1 MYNVLIVDD
10 EPMIREGMKTLIPW
24 KDFGYQ
30 VIDTAK
36 DGKEAL
42 EKYRANEIHLM
53 IADIRMPRM
62 SGIELIETVRK
73 EDNKVQ
79 FIILSG
85 YADFE
90 YAQKAIRENVA
101 GYLLKPV
108 EEEDLIGFIQR
119 VKLNLDKDQSDNQ
132 VKTVSLQEVRNTV
145 LQTIIDR
152 NEKVSIEEVYG
163 DISDLGLAGRFYQ
176 LVMIRLFHNTNLE
189 LEDFRQQLSQD
200 LEGNWGY
207 LFIKDH
213 YLCILL
219 KNIRPNLKSY
229 NELYDKVK
237 SYLKSSSIV
246 MCISEVFN
254 EISSLGTEYK
264 STKTRIDFQFF
275 YKETKFL
282 RSDSELVF
290 QPKEEYLQDMWSN
303 EFPVHSFA
311 EKLYFA
317 LDALNEKAMK
327 DEIIN
332 AAQTMI
338 NNNYT
343 EEKIKINYIRLL
355 SLVFSKCSVNK
366 PELGETLSDVNAELH
381 KLNSKPSINS
391 LLEFIYSFVNTV
403 ITSLNVGDQEDQLKK
418 LVDFIHR
425 NYQEN
430 LKLESLAKVFDYNS
444 AYLGKI
450 FKNHTGE
457 YFNTYLD
464 MVRMENAK
472 KLLSVGMKVY
482 QVAEKVGYSN
492 VDYFHNKFKKYIG
505 MSPSTF
511 RKEKL

>member
-1 MYNVLIVDD
+1 MYNVLLVDD

-30 VIDTAK
+30 VIDTAR

-42 EKYRANEIHLM
+42 EKFRANEIHLM
-53 IADIRMPRM
+53 IVDIRMPRM
-62 SGIELIETVRK
+62 SGIELIETIRK
-73 EDNKVQ
+73 EDVKVQ

-119 VKLNLDKDQSDNQ
+119 IKLSLDKNQSDTQ
-132 VKTVSLQEVRNTV
+132 GRTVSLQEVRNTV
-145 LQTIIDR
+145 LQKIIER
-152 NEKVSIEEVYG
+152 HEKVSSEEVYG
-163 DISDLGLAGRFYQ
+163 DISELGLDGRFYQ

-189 LEDFRQQLSQD
+189 LENFRQLLAQD

-207 LFIKDH
+207 LFSKDH

-219 KNIRPNLKSY
+219 KNIRPSLKSY
-229 NELYDKVK
+229 NELYDIVK
-237 SYLKSSSIV
+237 SYLNNSSIV
-246 MCISEVFN
+246 MCLSEVFN
-254 EISSLGTEYK
+254 EISSLGTEYR
-264 STKTRIDFQFF
+264 STKARLGLKFF

-282 RSDSELVF
+282 RTDSELVF
-290 QPKEEYLQDMWSN
+290 QPKEEYLQDMPAN

-327 DEIIN
+327 DEMIN
-332 AAQTMI
+332 AAQMMI
-338 NNNYT
+338 NNKYT
-343 EEKIKINYIRLL
+343 EEKIKVNYIRLL

-381 KLNSKPSINS
+381 RINSKTTIHS
-391 LLEFIYSFVNTV
+391 LLEFIYSLLNKV
-403 ITSLNVGDQEDQLKK
+403 ITSLNVGDHEDQLRK
-418 LVDFIHR
+418 LVDFIQR

-430 LKLESLAKVFDYNS
+430 LKLENLAKIFDYNS

-450 FKNHTGE
+450 FKNYTGE

-464 MVRMENAK
+464 KVRMENAK
-472 KLLSVGMKVY
+472 KLLSSGMKVY

-505 MSPSTF
+505 MSPSHF

>member
-24 KDFGYQ
+24 EEFGFQ

-42 EKYRANEIHLM
+42 EKYRANEIHLI

-62 SGIELIETVRK
+62 SGIELIQTIRK

-108 EEEDLIGFIQR
+108 EEEDLMGFIQKIK
-119 VKLNLDKDQSDNQ
+119 VNLDKEQSVNQ
-132 VKTVSLQEVRNTV
+132 VRTVSLQEVRHTV
-145 LQTIIDR
+145 LQTLIDR
-152 NEKVSIEEVYG
+152 NEKVSIEEIYG
-163 DISDLGLAGRFYQ
+163 DISELGLDGRFYQ
-176 LVMIRLFHNTNLE
+176 LAMIQLFHNTNLE
-189 LEDFRQQLSQD
+189 LEDFRQQLAQD

-207 LFIKDH
+207 LFIKDRN
-213 YLCILL
+213 LCILL
-219 KNIRPNLKSY
+219 KNIRPSLKSY

-237 SYLKSSSIV
+237 SYLKNSSIV
-246 MCISEVFN
+246 MCLSEVFD
-254 EISSLGTEYK
+254 EISSLGSEYS
-264 STKTRIDFQFF
+264 STKTILDNQFF

-282 RSDSELVF
+282 RSDSDLVF
-290 QPKEEYLQDMWSN
+290 QPKEEYLQGMPLN
-303 EFPVHSFA
+303 EFPVHSYA

-317 LDALNEKAMK
+317 LDALNGKAMK

-332 AAQTMI
+332 AAQMMI
-338 NNNYT
+338 SNNHT
-343 EEKIKINYIRLL
+343 EVKIKINYIRLL

-381 KLNSKPSINS
+381 KINSKTTIQS
-391 LLEFIYSFVNTV
+391 LLEFIYSLLNKV
-403 ITSLNVGDQEDQLKK
+403 ITSLNVGNHEDQLKK

-430 LKLESLAKVFDYNS
+430 LKLESLARVFDYNS

-472 KLLSVGMKVY
+472 KLLSGGMKVY

-505 MSPSTF
+505 MSPSNF

>member
-10 EPMIREGMKTLIPW
+10 EPIIREGMKTLIPW
-24 KDFGYQ
+24 EEYGFQ
-30 VIDTAK
+30 VIETAR

-42 EKYRANEIHLM
+42 EIFRVNEIHLI

-62 SGIELIETVRK
+62 SGIELIETIRK
-73 EDNKVQ
+73 EDVKVQ
-79 FIILSG
+79 IIILSG

-119 VKLNLDKDQSDNQ
+119 IKLNFDKDQSEKQ
-132 VKTVSLQEVRNTV
+132 VRTVSLQEVRHTL
-145 LQTIIDR
+145 LQTIIDG
-152 NEKVSIEEVYG
+152 NEQVPIEEVYG
-163 DISDLGLAGRFYQ
+163 DISELGLDGRFYQ

-189 LEDFRQQLSQD
+189 LEDFKQLLAQE
-200 LEGNWGY
+200 LEENWGY
-207 LFIKDH
+207 LFIKDQ

-219 KNIRPNLKSY
+219 KNMRPSLKSY
-229 NELYDKVK
+229 NELYEIVI
-237 SYLKSSSIV
+237 SYLKNSSIV
-246 MCISEVFN
+246 MCLSEVFN
-254 EISSLGTEYK
+254 EISSLGTEYR
-264 STKTRIDFQFF
+264 STKIRLDFQFF

-290 QPKEEYLQDMWSN
+290 QPNKDYLQDMTSN

-332 AAQTMI
+332 AAQSMI
-338 NNNYT
+338 NNNHS
-343 EEKIKINYIRLL
+343 EEKIKINYVRLL

-381 KLNSKPSINS
+381 KINRQPTINS
-391 LLEFIYSFVNTV
+391 LLEFIYHLLNKV
-403 ITSLNVGDQEDQLKK
+403 IASLNVGDHEDQLKK

-464 MVRMENAK
+464 LVRMENAK
-472 KLLSVGMKVY
+472 KLLSCGMKVY

-505 MSPSTF
+505 MSPSNF

>member
-1 MYNVLIVDD
+1 MYNVLLVDD
-10 EPMIREGMKTLIPW
+10 EPMIREGMKTIIPW
-24 KDFGYQ
+24 EDFGYQ
-30 VIDTAK
+30 VIDTAR

-42 EKYRANEIHLM
+42 EKFRTNEIHLM
-53 IADIRMPRM
+53 IVDIRMPKM
-62 SGIELIETVRK
+62 SGLELIETIRK
-73 EDNKVQ
+73 EDVKVQ

-119 VKLNLDKDQSDNQ
+119 IKLSLDKDQSDNQ
-132 VKTVSLQEVRNTV
+132 VRTVSLQEVRHTV
-145 LQTIIDR
+145 LQTIIER
-152 NEKVSIEEVYG
+152 NEKVSSEEVYG
-163 DISDLGLAGRFYQ
+163 DISELGLDGRFYQ

-189 LEDFRQQLSQD
+189 LEDFRQLLAQD

-219 KNIRPNLKSY
+219 KNIRPSLKSY
-229 NELYDKVK
+229 NELYDIVK
-237 SYLKSSSIV
+237 SYLKNSSIV
-246 MCISEVFN
+246 MCLSEVFT
-254 EISSLGTEYK
+254 EISSLGTEYR
-264 STKTRIDFQFF
+264 STKTRLDLQFF

-282 RSDSELVF
+282 RTDSELVF
-290 QPKEEYLQDMWSN
+290 QPKEEYLPDVPSN

-338 NNNYT
+338 NNHHT
-343 EEKIKINYIRLL
+343 EEQIKINYIRLL

-366 PELGETLSDVNAELH
+366 PELGDTLSDVTAELH
-381 KLNSKPSINS
+381 KINREATINS
-391 LLEFIYSFVNTV
+391 LLEFIYSLLNKV
-403 ITSLNVGDQEDQLKK
+403 ITSLNVGDHEDQLKK

-425 NYQEN
+425 NYPEN
-430 LKLESLAKVFDYNS
+430 LRLENLAKVFDYNS

-464 MVRMENAK
+464 KVRMENAK
-472 KLLSVGMKVY
+472 KLLAGGMKVY

-505 MSPSTF
+505 MSPSNF